1 MIDGRQIRMAR
12 AALRW
17 TIQELA
23 SKADVGDRTI
33 KRIEAVDQVEAAN
46 LNTIYRLK
54 SALEAAGI
62 EFIGAPNDAPGI
74 RIHAQGGD
82 RDKER

>member
-1 MIDGRQIRMAR
+1 MAR
-12 AALRW
+12 GALRW

-23 SKADVGDRTI
+23 LKANVGERTI

-46 LNTIYRLK
+46 VNTVHRLK

-62 EFIGAPNDAPGI
+62 EFVGAPNDGPGI

>member
-23 SKADVGDRTI
+23 FKADVGDRTI